1 MKESQDEIVKDLH
14 FLLETKTPYDFLAAS
29 KRRGISTYLKSSL
42 EYLALECLSKLN
54 KRNLYEAEL
63 HSPHRVSKPATKRK
77 APTQRLY
84 GVSGKIDISQIY
96 EIVINSRRFSRKDAI
111 NNFARKFNLV
121 VPINKK
127 DSRSRA
133 ANKLAKAIF
142 YSPINKQKQIL
153 SALLEDVDK
162 QTKGWLD
169 IIRTD

>member
-1 MKESQDEIVKDLH
+1 MKESQYEIVKDLH
-14 FLLETKTPYDFLAAS
+14 FLLETKNPQDFLAAS
-29 KRRGISTYLKSSL
+29 KRRGISTYLKSAL

-54 KRNLYEAEL
+54 KRNLFEDEL
-63 HSPHRVSKPATKRK
+63 NSPHRFSKSATKRK
-77 APTQRLY
+77 DPTRRLY
-84 GVSGKIDISQIY
+84 EVSGKNEISQIY
-96 EIVINSRRFSRKDAI
+96 EIVINSRRFSRKEAI

-142 YSPINKQKQIL
+142 HSPNNKQKQIL
-153 SALLEDVDK
+153 NVLLEDVDK